1 MATLNTDIRYIKGVG
16 EARAKSLAKLG
27 ITDLRSLL
35 SYFPRAYDDRRAYK
49 KIAGLIPG
57 ENACVCAVIAG
68 EPRLSRIR
76 KGLDLIK
83 LRAVD
88 ETGALELTY
97 FNQSYLKNTFHTGD
111 AYVFFGRAEGTPSR
125 PQMTNPLFEREGA
138 HQITGRI
145 MPIYPLTAGVSQ
157 SMLYKAVEQGLAAC
171 VDELPDILPED
182 VRLVYQLC
190 HTRFAYE
197 NIHFPTDDEALSAA
211 RRRLAFEE
219 LFLLALGLKLLRE
232 RRTFVAGKQCKKVD
246 LSPFF
251 TSLSFSLTGA
261 QRRAI
266 GDIARDLTGQ
276 RPMNRLVQGDVGSGK
291 TMVAAA
297 AIYMAAKNG
306 LQCALMAPTEIL
318 AEQHYRSLAPLLEP
332 LGIPC
337 ALLTASTKA
346 RERRALNERLRSGEL
361 SLVIGTHALL
371 SPDVQ
376 YQNLGLVVTDEQ
388 HRFGVDQRAA
398 LSAKGDDPHLLVM
411 SATPIPRTLALM
423 IYGDLDVSVL
433 DELPPG
439 RQKIDTFAVPSSY
452 HERIYAF
459 LRKLVAE
466 GRQAYIV
473 CPMVSEN
480 DELPDERKAVTAYAA
495 HLQAEVFPD
504 LRIAPIHGKM
514 KPKEKDAVMRAFAAH
529 EIDVLVST
537 TVIEVGVDVPN
548 ANLMI
553 IEDADRLG
561 LAQLHQI
568 RGRIGRSSRRAYA
581 YLTYRPG
588 KVLTEVASKRLSAI
602 REYVDFGAGFRI
614 AMRDLE
620 IRGAGNLLGPEQSG
634 YMMSVGY
641 DMYLKLLNDA
651 VLEQQGKGREIR
663 PECSADLTV
672 AAYIPER
679 YVPSDRQRMDLYRR
693 IAALRDNDAAADL
706 IDELTDRYGDPPR
719 PVTALLDV
727 ALLRAAAADTGVTDI
742 TQKGQTLLLSLG
754 QRMDVPSLMAV
765 CTLPAYRS
773 RLLLSAGEHPKL
785 TLHLKPG
792 EEALDAAGHL
802 VEALTLKRKEIS
814 GETPAEGGTL

>member
-49 KIAGLIPG
+49 KIADLIPG
-57 ENACVCAVIAG
+57 ENACACAVIAG
-68 EPRLSRIR
+68 EPKLSRIR
-76 KGLDLIK
+76 KGLDLVK

-232 RRTFVAGKQCKKVD
+232 RRMFVAGKQCKKVD

-251 TSLSFSLTGA
+251 TSLPFSLTGA

-266 GDIARDLTGQ
+266 GDIARDLTGK

-346 RERRALNERLRSGEL
+346 KERRALNERLRSGEL

-388 HRFGVDQRAA
+388 HRFGVNQRAA

-423 IYGDLDVSVL
+423 IYGDLDVSIL
-433 DELPPG
+433 NELPPG

-473 CPMVSEN
+473 CPMVAEN
-480 DELPDERKAVTAYAA
+480 DELPDERKAVTAYAET
-495 HLQAEVFPD
+495 LQKEVFPD

-548 ANLMI
+548 AALML
-553 IEDADRLG
+553 IENAECFG
-561 LAQLHQI
+561 LSQLHQL
-568 RGRIGRSSRRAYA
+568 RGRVGRGRHKSYCVLVSDNKGEENKQRLKVMSS
-581 YLTYRPG
+581 TSDG
-588 KVLTEVASKRLSAI
+588 FAI
-602 REYVDFGAGFRI
+602 AEED
-614 AMRDLE
+614 
-620 IRGAGNLLGPEQSG
+620 
-634 YMMSVGY
+634 
-641 DMYLKLLNDA
+641 LKLRGPGDFFGSRQHGLPSLR
-651 VLEQQGKGREIR
+651 V
-663 PECSADLTV
+663 ADLSCDLSLLHETQS
-672 AAYIPER
+672 AAE
-679 YVPSDRQRMDLYRR
+679 QL
-693 IAALRDNDAAADL
+693 LAADPAL
-706 IDELTDRYGDPPR
+706 KKHPLLKARVEL
-719 PVTALLDV
+719 LFELN
-727 ALLRAAAADTGVTDI
+727 ADA
-742 TQKGQTLLLSLG
+742 
-754 QRMDVPSLMAV
+754 MN
-765 CTLPAYRS
+765 
-773 RLLLSAGEHPKL
+773 
-785 TLHLKPG
+785 
-792 EEALDAAGHL
+792 
-802 VEALTLKRKEIS
+802 
-814 GETPAEGGTL
+814 

>member
-35 SYFPRAYDDRRAYK
+35 SYFPRAYDDRRSYK
-49 KIAGLIPG
+49 KIADLIPG

-68 EPRLSRIR
+68 DPRLSRIR

-145 MPIYPLTAGVSQ
+145 MPIYPLTAGASQ

-182 VRLVYQLC
+182 VRLAYQLC

-232 RRTFVAGKQCKKVD
+232 RRT
-246 LSPFF
+246 
-251 TSLSFSLTGA
+251 FSLTGA

-423 IYGDLDVSVL
+423 IYGDLDVSIL
-433 DELPPG
+433 NELPPG

-480 DELPDERKAVTAYAA
+480 DELPDERKAVTAYAET
-495 HLQAEVFPD
+495 LQKEVFPD

-548 ANLMI
+548 AALML
-553 IEDADRLG
+553 IENAECFG
-561 LAQLHQI
+561 LSQLHQL
-568 RGRIGRSSRRAYA
+568 RGRVGRGRHKSYCVLVSDNKGEENKQRLKVMSS
-581 YLTYRPG
+581 TSDG
-588 KVLTEVASKRLSAI
+588 FAI
-602 REYVDFGAGFRI
+602 AEED
-614 AMRDLE
+614 
-620 IRGAGNLLGPEQSG
+620 
-634 YMMSVGY
+634 
-641 DMYLKLLNDA
+641 LKLRGPGDFFGSRQHGLPSLR
-651 VLEQQGKGREIR
+651 V
-663 PECSADLTV
+663 ADLSCDLSLLHETQS
-672 AAYIPER
+672 AAE
-679 YVPSDRQRMDLYRR
+679 QL
-693 IAALRDNDAAADL
+693 LAADPAL
-706 IDELTDRYGDPPR
+706 KNHPLLKARVEL
-719 PVTALLDV
+719 LFELN
-727 ALLRAAAADTGVTDI
+727 ADA
-742 TQKGQTLLLSLG
+742 
-754 QRMDVPSLMAV
+754 MN
-765 CTLPAYRS
+765 
-773 RLLLSAGEHPKL
+773 
-785 TLHLKPG
+785 
-792 EEALDAAGHL
+792 
-802 VEALTLKRKEIS
+802 
-814 GETPAEGGTL
+814 

>member
-49 KIAGLIPG
+49 KIADLIPG

-251 TSLSFSLTGA
+251 TSLPFSLTGA

-266 GDIARDLTGQ
+266 DDIARDLTGK

-337 ALLTASTKA
+337 ALLTASTRA

-376 YQNLGLVVTDEQ
+376 YQSLGLVVTDEQ

-423 IYGDLDVSVL
+423 IYGDLDVSIL
-433 DELPPG
+433 NELPPG

-459 LRKLVAE
+459 LRKLVTE

-473 CPMVSEN
+473 CPMVAEN
-480 DELPDERKAVTAYAA
+480 DELPDERKAVTAYAEM
-495 HLQAEVFPD
+495 LQKEVFPD

-514 KPKEKDAVMRAFAAH
+514 KPKDKDAVMRAFAAH

-548 ANLMI
+548 AALML
-553 IEDADRLG
+553 IENAECFG
-561 LAQLHQI
+561 LSQLHQL
-568 RGRIGRSSRRAYA
+568 RGRVGRGRHKSYCVLVSDNKGEENKQRLKVMSS
-581 YLTYRPG
+581 TSDG
-588 KVLTEVASKRLSAI
+588 FAI
-602 REYVDFGAGFRI
+602 AEED
-614 AMRDLE
+614 
-620 IRGAGNLLGPEQSG
+620 
-634 YMMSVGY
+634 
-641 DMYLKLLNDA
+641 LKLRGPGDFFGSRQHGLPSLR
-651 VLEQQGKGREIR
+651 V
-663 PECSADLTV
+663 ADLSCDLSLLHETQS
-672 AAYIPER
+672 AAE
-679 YVPSDRQRMDLYRR
+679 QL
-693 IAALRDNDAAADL
+693 LAADPAL
-706 IDELTDRYGDPPR
+706 KNHPLLKARVEL
-719 PVTALLDV
+719 LFELN
-727 ALLRAAAADTGVTDI
+727 ADA
-742 TQKGQTLLLSLG
+742 
-754 QRMDVPSLMAV
+754 MN
-765 CTLPAYRS
+765 
-773 RLLLSAGEHPKL
+773 
-785 TLHLKPG
+785 
-792 EEALDAAGHL
+792 
-802 VEALTLKRKEIS
+802 
-814 GETPAEGGTL
+814 

>member
-49 KIAGLIPG
+49 KIADLIPG
-57 ENACVCAVIAG
+57 ENACACAVIAG
-68 EPRLSRIR
+68 EPKLSRIR
-76 KGLDLIK
+76 KGLDLVK

-232 RRTFVAGKQCKKVD
+232 RRMFVAGKQCKKVD

-251 TSLSFSLTGA
+251 TSLPFSLTGA

-266 GDIARDLTGQ
+266 GDIARDLTGK

-306 LQCALMAPTEIL
+306 LQCALMTPTEIL

-346 RERRALNERLRSGEL
+346 KERRALNERLRSGEL

-388 HRFGVDQRAA
+388 HRFGVNQRAA

-423 IYGDLDVSVL
+423 IYGDLDVSIL
-433 DELPPG
+433 NELPPG

-473 CPMVSEN
+473 CPMVAEN
-480 DELPDERKAVTAYAA
+480 DELPDERKAVTAYAET
-495 HLQAEVFPD
+495 LQKEVFPD
-504 LRIAPIHGKM
+504 LRIARIHGKM

-548 ANLMI
+548 AALML
-553 IEDADRLG
+553 IENAECFG
-561 LAQLHQI
+561 LSQLHQL
-568 RGRIGRSSRRAYA
+568 RGRVGRGRHKSYCVLVSDNKGEENKQRLKVMSS
-581 YLTYRPG
+581 TSDG
-588 KVLTEVASKRLSAI
+588 FAI
-602 REYVDFGAGFRI
+602 AEED
-614 AMRDLE
+614 
-620 IRGAGNLLGPEQSG
+620 
-634 YMMSVGY
+634 
-641 DMYLKLLNDA
+641 LKLRGPGDFFGSRQHGLPSLR
-651 VLEQQGKGREIR
+651 V
-663 PECSADLTV
+663 ADLSCDLSLLHETQS
-672 AAYIPER
+672 AAE
-679 YVPSDRQRMDLYRR
+679 QL
-693 IAALRDNDAAADL
+693 LAADPAL
-706 IDELTDRYGDPPR
+706 KKHPLLKARVEL
-719 PVTALLDV
+719 LFELN
-727 ALLRAAAADTGVTDI
+727 ADA
-742 TQKGQTLLLSLG
+742 
-754 QRMDVPSLMAV
+754 MN
-765 CTLPAYRS
+765 
-773 RLLLSAGEHPKL
+773 
-785 TLHLKPG
+785 
-792 EEALDAAGHL
+792 
-802 VEALTLKRKEIS
+802 
-814 GETPAEGGTL
+814 

>member
-1 MATLNTDIRYIKGVG
+1 MPSLNTDIRYIKGVG

-49 KIAGLIPG
+49 KIADLIPG

-68 EPRLSRIR
+68 EPKLSRIR

-138 HQITGRI
+138 HQIMGRI

-157 SMLYKAVEQGLAAC
+157 SMLFKAVEQGLAAC

-182 VRLVYQLC
+182 VRLAHQLC

-197 NIHFPTDDEALSAA
+197 NIHFPTGDDALAAA

-251 TSLSFSLTGA
+251 TSLPFSLTAA
-261 QRRAI
+261 QRRAVD
-266 GDIARDLTGQ
+266 DIARDLSLE
-276 RPMNRLVQGDVGSGK
+276 RPMNRLCQGDVGSGK

-306 LQCALMAPTEIL
+306 LQCALMVPTEIL
-318 AEQHYRSLAPLLEP
+318 AEQHYRSLAPLLTP
-332 LGIPC
+332 LGVSC

-346 RERRALNERLRSGEL
+346 RERRALNEALRSGEL

-398 LSAKGDDPHLLVM
+398 LSAKGENPHLLVM

-423 IYGDLDVSVL
+423 IYGDLDVSIL
-433 DELPPG
+433 NELPPG

-459 LRKLVAE
+459 LRKLVQE

-473 CPMVSEN
+473 CPMVAEN

-495 HLQAEVFPD
+495 HLQTEVFPD
-504 LRIAPIHGKM
+504 LRVAPIHGKM
-514 KPKEKDAVMRAFAAH
+514 KPKEKDAVMLAFAAH

-548 ANLMI
+548 AALML
-553 IEDADRLG
+553 IENAECFG
-561 LAQLHQI
+561 LSQLHQL
-568 RGRIGRSSRRAYA
+568 RGRVGRGQHKSYCVLVSDNKGEESKQRLKVMSS
-581 YLTYRPG
+581 TSDG
-588 KVLTEVASKRLSAI
+588 FAI
-602 REYVDFGAGFRI
+602 AEED
-614 AMRDLE
+614 
-620 IRGAGNLLGPEQSG
+620 
-634 YMMSVGY
+634 
-641 DMYLKLLNDA
+641 LKLRGPGDFFGSRQHGLPSLR
-651 VLEQQGKGREIR
+651 V
-663 PECSADLTV
+663 ADLSCDLSLLHETQS
-672 AAYIPER
+672 AAE
-679 YVPSDRQRMDLYRR
+679 QL
-693 IAALRDNDAAADL
+693 LAADPAL
-706 IDELTDRYGDPPR
+706 KNHPLLKARVEL
-719 PVTALLDV
+719 LFELN
-727 ALLRAAAADTGVTDI
+727 ADA
-742 TQKGQTLLLSLG
+742 
-754 QRMDVPSLMAV
+754 MN
-765 CTLPAYRS
+765 
-773 RLLLSAGEHPKL
+773 
-785 TLHLKPG
+785 
-792 EEALDAAGHL
+792 
-802 VEALTLKRKEIS
+802 
-814 GETPAEGGTL
+814 

>member
-49 KIAGLIPG
+49 KIADLIPG

-68 EPRLSRIR
+68 EPKLSRIR
-76 KGLDLIK
+76 KGLDLVK

-97 FNQSYLKNTFHTGD
+97 FNQSYLKNTFRTGD

-251 TSLSFSLTGA
+251 AALPFSLTGA

-266 GDIARDLTGQ
+266 GDIARDLTGK

-423 IYGDLDVSVL
+423 IYGDLDVSIL
-433 DELPPG
+433 NELPPG

-452 HERIYAF
+452 HARIYAF

-473 CPMVSEN
+473 CPMVAEN
-480 DELPDERKAVTAYAA
+480 DELPDERKAVTAYAE
-495 HLQAEVFPD
+495 HLQNEIFPD

-548 ANLMI
+548 AALML
-553 IEDADRLG
+553 IENAECFG
-561 LAQLHQI
+561 LSQLHQL
-568 RGRIGRSSRRAYA
+568 RGRVGRGQHKSYCVLVSDNKGEENKQRLKVMSS
-581 YLTYRPG
+581 TSDG
-588 KVLTEVASKRLSAI
+588 FAI
-602 REYVDFGAGFRI
+602 AEED
-614 AMRDLE
+614 
-620 IRGAGNLLGPEQSG
+620 
-634 YMMSVGY
+634 
-641 DMYLKLLNDA
+641 LKLRGPGDFFGSRQHGLPSLR
-651 VLEQQGKGREIR
+651 V
-663 PECSADLTV
+663 ADLSCDLSLLHETQS
-672 AAYIPER
+672 AAE
-679 YVPSDRQRMDLYRR
+679 QL
-693 IAALRDNDAAADL
+693 LAADPAL
-706 IDELTDRYGDPPR
+706 KNHPLLKARVEL
-719 PVTALLDV
+719 LFELN
-727 ALLRAAAADTGVTDI
+727 ADA
-742 TQKGQTLLLSLG
+742 
-754 QRMDVPSLMAV
+754 MN
-765 CTLPAYRS
+765 
-773 RLLLSAGEHPKL
+773 
-785 TLHLKPG
+785 
-792 EEALDAAGHL
+792 
-802 VEALTLKRKEIS
+802 
-814 GETPAEGGTL
+814 

>member
-49 KIAGLIPG
+49 KIADLIPG

-68 EPRLSRIR
+68 EPKLSRIR

-157 SMLYKAVEQGLAAC
+157 SMLYKAVEQSLAAC
-171 VDELPDILPED
+171 VDELPDILPEN

-232 RRTFVAGKQCKKVD
+232 RRTFVAGKQCKEVD

-251 TSLSFSLTGA
+251 AALPFSLTGA

-266 GDIARDLTGQ
+266 GDIARDLTGK

-297 AIYMAAKNG
+297 AVYMAAKNG

-346 RERRALNERLRSGEL
+346 KERRALNERLRSGEL

-423 IYGDLDVSVL
+423 IYGDLDVSIL
-433 DELPPG
+433 NELPPG

-480 DELPDERKAVTAYAA
+480 DELPDERKAVTAYAET
-495 HLQAEVFPD
+495 LQKEVFPD

-548 ANLMI
+548 AALML
-553 IEDADRLG
+553 IENAECFG
-561 LAQLHQI
+561 LSQLHQL
-568 RGRIGRSSRRAYA
+568 RGRVGRGRHKSYCVLVSDNKGEENKQRLKVMSS
-581 YLTYRPG
+581 TSDG
-588 KVLTEVASKRLSAI
+588 FAI
-602 REYVDFGAGFRI
+602 AEED
-614 AMRDLE
+614 
-620 IRGAGNLLGPEQSG
+620 
-634 YMMSVGY
+634 
-641 DMYLKLLNDA
+641 LKLRGPGDFFGSRQHGLPSLR
-651 VLEQQGKGREIR
+651 V
-663 PECSADLTV
+663 ADLSCDLSLLHETQS
-672 AAYIPER
+672 AAE
-679 YVPSDRQRMDLYRR
+679 QL
-693 IAALRDNDAAADL
+693 LAADPAL
-706 IDELTDRYGDPPR
+706 KNHPLLKARVEL
-719 PVTALLDV
+719 LFELN
-727 ALLRAAAADTGVTDI
+727 ADA
-742 TQKGQTLLLSLG
+742 
-754 QRMDVPSLMAV
+754 MN
-765 CTLPAYRS
+765 
-773 RLLLSAGEHPKL
+773 
-785 TLHLKPG
+785 
-792 EEALDAAGHL
+792 
-802 VEALTLKRKEIS
+802 
-814 GETPAEGGTL
+814 

>member
-49 KIAGLIPG
+49 KIVDLIPG

-171 VDELPDILPED
+171 VDELPDILPEN

-251 TSLSFSLTGA
+251 TSLPFSLTGA

-266 GDIARDLTGQ
+266 GDIARDLTGK

-337 ALLTASTKA
+337 ALLTASTTAK
-346 RERRALNERLRSGEL
+346 ERRALNERLRSGEL

-423 IYGDLDVSVL
+423 IYGDLDVSIL
-433 DELPPG
+433 NELPPG

-452 HERIYAF
+452 HARIYAF
-459 LRKLVAE
+459 LRKLVAD

-473 CPMVSEN
+473 CPMVAEN
-480 DELPDERKAVTAYAA
+480 DELPDERKAVTAYAET
-495 HLQAEVFPD
+495 LQKEVFPD

-548 ANLMI
+548 AALML
-553 IEDADRLG
+553 IENAECFG
-561 LAQLHQI
+561 FSQLHQL
-568 RGRIGRSSRRAYA
+568 RGRVGRGRHKSYCVLVSDNKGEENKQRLKVMSS
-581 YLTYRPG
+581 TSDG
-588 KVLTEVASKRLSAI
+588 FAI
-602 REYVDFGAGFRI
+602 AEED
-614 AMRDLE
+614 
-620 IRGAGNLLGPEQSG
+620 
-634 YMMSVGY
+634 
-641 DMYLKLLNDA
+641 LKLRGPGDFFGSRQHGLPSLR
-651 VLEQQGKGREIR
+651 V
-663 PECSADLTV
+663 ADLSCDLSLLHETQS
-672 AAYIPER
+672 AAE
-679 YVPSDRQRMDLYRR
+679 QL
-693 IAALRDNDAAADL
+693 LAADPAL
-706 IDELTDRYGDPPR
+706 KNHPLLKARVEL
-719 PVTALLDV
+719 LFELN
-727 ALLRAAAADTGVTDI
+727 ADA
-742 TQKGQTLLLSLG
+742 
-754 QRMDVPSLMAV
+754 MN
-765 CTLPAYRS
+765 
-773 RLLLSAGEHPKL
+773 
-785 TLHLKPG
+785 
-792 EEALDAAGHL
+792 
-802 VEALTLKRKEIS
+802 
-814 GETPAEGGTL
+814 